1 MDERLEKALDFSKF
15 IETQANQK
23 NILLK
28 NYKSNLIY
36 YAYGHKFVATPNFI
50 NFVNLLA
57 SMGEKQ
63 VVVIDD
69 NDVPVYVDDVNEF
82 YKELL
87 ETYVYASSKYANE
100 FKTIKSNRSVEG
112 LASLWA
118 MV

>member
-1 MDERLEKALDFSKF
+1 MDERLEKAIDFSKF

-23 NILLK
+23 NIFLK

-36 YAYGHKFVATPNFI
+36 YAYGHKFVATPEFI
-50 NFVNLLA
+50 NFVSVLA
-57 SMGEKQ
+57 SMNEKE

-69 NDVPVYVDDVNEF
+69 NEVPVYVADINEF

-87 ETYVYASSKYANE
+87 ETYVYASSKYANDY
-100 FKTIKSNRSVEG
+100 KTIKSSRSVEG